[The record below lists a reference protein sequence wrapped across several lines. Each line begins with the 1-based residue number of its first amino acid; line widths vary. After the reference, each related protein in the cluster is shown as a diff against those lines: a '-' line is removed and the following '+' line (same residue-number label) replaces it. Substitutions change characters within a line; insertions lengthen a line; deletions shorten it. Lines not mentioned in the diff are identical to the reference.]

1 MLRRRVRL
9 TVIRYDI
16 RFRKAEV
23 SSPDSSA
30 KPRGGVVDGR
40 LMLGEPFEAAAT
52 TEAPTVRQLIGGTLR

>member
-30 KPRGGVVDGR
+30 KPRSGVVDGR
-40 LMLGEPFEAAAT
+40 LLGEPFEAAAT
-52 TEAPTVRQLIGGTLR
+52 TEAPTVRLLIGGPLR